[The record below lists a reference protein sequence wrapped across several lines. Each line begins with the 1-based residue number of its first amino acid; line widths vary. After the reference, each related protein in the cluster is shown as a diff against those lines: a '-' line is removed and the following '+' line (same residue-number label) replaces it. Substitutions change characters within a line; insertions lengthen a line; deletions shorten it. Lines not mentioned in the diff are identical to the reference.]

1 MTRYITRR
9 SFFGRTFVTG
19 VGLAL
24 GAGAGLAQDAG
35 MDTTDG
41 TVDPFPIPQVNLKK
55 IPREFHR
62 QTVEYMGHEWP
73 GTIVVDTK
81 NRFLFKIL
89 PGQQAIRYGVG
100 VGREGF
106 SWSGDAEVG
115 AKQMWPTWNPPKEMV
130 ARDPNAAKWA
140 NGQPGGPDNPL
151 GARALYLYQGGR
163 DTLFR
168 IHGTNAPKSI
178 GKAMSSGCIRMLNQD
193 VVELYRMTPIG
204 TRVTVLPADPQQI
217 FEEDEIA
224 GAGAPDDIIQQ

>member
-1 MTRYITRR
+1 LKRYLTRR
-9 SFFGRTFVTG
+9 SI
-19 VGLAL
+19 VGGSLL
-24 GAGAGLAQDAG
+24 AGAGLVLGMRPSLAQEDN
-35 MDTTDG
+35 MSTTDG
-41 TVDPFPIPQVNLKK
+41 TLDPFPIPRVDLKK
-55 IPREFHR
+55 IPAEFRR
-62 QTVEYMGHEWP
+62 QTVEYLGHEWP
-73 GTIVVDTK
+73 GTVVVDTK
-81 NRFLFKIL
+81 TKHLFKIL

-106 SWSGDAEVG
+106 GWSGVAEVG
-115 AKQMWPTWNPPKEMV
+115 AKQMWPTWNPPVEMV

-151 GARALYLYQGGR
+151 GARALYLYQDGK

-204 TRVTVLPADPQQI
+204 TRVTVLPSDPQQI
-217 FEEDEIA
+217 FEQDEIA
-224 GAGAPDDIIQQ
+224 RVQ